1 MTRLALLCRYQ
12 DAVTFAAHE
21 SACLSMHVANFVA
34 LAFAFELW
42 AVTCLA
48 LLCGYQG
55 AVTLL
60 RMRACSSMHVV
71 NLVALAAV
79 FELLAVTCLA
89 LLCGYQ
95 SVVTLAAHESLVV
108 FSCCELYCA
117 CICIRALG
125 SDLFDTVVQVPKCC
139 HLCCA

>member
-55 AVTLL
+55 AVT
-60 RMRACSSMHVV
+60 
-71 NLVALAAV
+71 
-79 FELLAVTCLA
+79 F
-89 LLCGYQ
+89 
-95 SVVTLAAHESLVV
+95 AAHESLFVDA
-108 FSCCELYCA
+108 CCELGRA
-117 CICIRALG
+117 CSCIRALG
-125 SDLFDTVVQVPKCC
+125 SDLFGTAVRVPKCC
-139 HLCCA
+139 HLGCA